1 MNELNI
7 RRYRGRLAYGRGAY
21 LDFQSFIV
29 RQESIGFAAV
39 SIDSHYGPWE
49 IESGKPAIL
58 MEDGTYWAKGVYA
71 QQRGTRADGP
81 WDISFKIDYEDMGVT
96 IEVSGM
102 LAADGK
108 IYEFIGELDAI
119 K

>member
-1 MNELNI
+1 MNI
-7 RRYRGRLAYGRGAY
+7 RRYRGRLPYGQGAY

-29 RQESIGFAAV
+29 RECSIGFAAV
-39 SIDSHYGPWE
+39 SVDPQYGPWE

-81 WDISFKIDYEDMGVT
+81 WDISFKIDYEDIGATV
-96 IEVSGM
+96 EVSGT
-102 LAADGK
+102 LAADGE
-108 IYEFIGELDAI
+108 IYEFGGELDAV